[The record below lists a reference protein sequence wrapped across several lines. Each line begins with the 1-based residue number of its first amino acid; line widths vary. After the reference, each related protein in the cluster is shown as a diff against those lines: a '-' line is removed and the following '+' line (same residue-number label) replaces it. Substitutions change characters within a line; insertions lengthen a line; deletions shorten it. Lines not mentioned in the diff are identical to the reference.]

1 MRIAVRVGAAQSPG
15 VETWHVLIAT
25 AGTYVLA
32 GFIKGVIGLGLP
44 TVAVGLLGLMMSP
57 AQAAAILVVP
67 SLVTNVWQCFVGGA
81 VLDLLKRLASLLIG
95 ICVGTAIAA
104 LLLPPG
110 GSKATIWLGAMLAL
124 YAVLGLLKVHFK
136 VPRRAETWLGFVIG
150 VANGMLSVATSV
162 FVIPAVPYLQSLDL
176 ERDRLVQALG
186 LSFTVST
193 ITLALALAHAGEM
206 TLSLWL
212 PSAVALATAV
222 VGMVIGQAVRD
233 RISPATFRICL
244 FLGLLALGLHL
255 ALHHLF

>member
-1 MRIAVRVGAAQSPG
+1 MRIAVRSGAAQSRG

-25 AGTYVLA
+25 AGTYLLA

-67 SLVTNVWQCFVGGA
+67 SLATNVWQCFVGGA
-81 VLDLLKRLASLLIG
+81 VPELLKRLASLLIG

-110 GSKATIWLGAMLAL
+110 GGEATIWLGAMLSL

-136 VPRRAETWLGFVIG
+136 VPRRAETWLGFIVG
-150 VANGMLSVATSV
+150 VGNGMLSVATSV

-176 ERDRLVQALG
+176 DRDRLVQALG

-206 TLSLWL
+206 AWSLWV
-212 PSAVALATAV
+212 PSALALGTAI
-222 VGMVIGQAVRD
+222 VGMLIGQAVRG
-233 RISPATFRICL
+233 RISPATFRL
-244 FLGLLALGLHL
+244 WFFLSLLALGLHL
-255 ALHHLF
+255 TLRHML

>member
-1 MRIAVRVGAAQSPG
+1 MRIAARAAVAQSRA

-25 AGTYVLA
+25 AGTYLLA

-81 VLDLLKRLASLLIG
+81 VLGLLRRLASLLVG
-95 ICVGTAIAA
+95 ICVGTVIAA
-104 LLLPPG
+104 VFFPPSRG
-110 GSKATIWLGAMLAL
+110 EATIWLGAILAL

-136 VPRRAETWLGFVIG
+136 VPRRAESWLGIVIG
-150 VANGMLSVATSV
+150 VVNGVLSVATSV
-162 FVIPAVPYLQSLDL
+162 FVIPAMPYLQSLDL
-176 ERDRLVQALG
+176 DRDRLVQALG

-193 ITLALALAHAGEM
+193 ITLAVALAHAGQL
-206 TLSLWL
+206 TWSLWL
-212 PSAVALATAV
+212 PSAVALVTAI
-222 VGMVIGQAVRD
+222 VGMVIGQAVRG
-233 RISPATFRICL
+233 RISPTTFRLCL

-255 ALHHLF
+255 ALRQLL